1 VWDVFRP
8 TQNVHFNAFY
18 ERRGDTASWA
28 VLIGYYLLLPFAIGG
43 LVVMRRRRVP
53 TFPMIA
59 IAVSVTITVALSFG
73 ITRYRAP
80 VDAVLPALAAVAL
93 DALWRRRD
101 HPSSAADIPV
111 DPGTEPAPDD
121 PLPVPAVSETS

>member
-1 VWDVFRP
+1 
-8 TQNVHFNAFY
+8 
-18 ERRGDTASWA
+18 

-53 TFPMIA
+53 IFPMIA
-59 IAVSVTITVALSFG
+59 IAMSVTITVAFSFG

-80 VDAVLPALAAVAL
+80 VDAVLPVLAAVAI

-101 HPSSAADIPV
+101 RPPGDASVHDAPSRD
-111 DPGTEPAPDD
+111 DAPD
-121 PLPVPAVSETS
+121 PEPVPAASEKA